1 MTSQFLASMP
11 EWFGTA
17 MASAVAAVVGFFA
30 NTLWNWW
37 SKHKESREA
46 RRLRLE
52 HLDRLLDESRNLSRS
67 QRAQS
72 QRLVDRI
79 GQSQPSALKAGL
91 SLDQIFARAFEQFS
105 PEEEQPHAIIRGVT
119 ATSIR
124 RINQDMSDWLSK
136 DDWFKQPK
144 HKSELFNRLA
154 KELQQLEL
162 HLNQWHAK
170 FLSVFEKDTAIA
182 LSYLADEQQQGTGFP
197 RELESLVKQVLG

>member
-1 MTSQFLASMP
+1 MTIQSLASMP
-11 EWFGTA
+11 EWLGTA

-37 SKHKESREA
+37 SKHNESREA
-46 RRLRLE
+46 RHLRLE

-67 QRAQS
+67 QRAQA
-72 QRLVDRI
+72 QRLVERI

-105 PEEEQPHAIIRGVT
+105 PEEEQLHAIIRGVT

-124 RINQDMSDWLSK
+124 RINQDMSNWLSK
-136 DDWFKQPK
+136 DDWFKQPQ

-162 HLNQWHAK
+162 DLNQWHAK

-182 LSYLADEQQQGTGFP
+182 LSYLADEQKQGTGFP
-197 RELESLVKQVLG
+197 KELESLVKLVLG

>member
-1 MTSQFLASMP
+1 MTSQVLASMP
-11 EWFGTA
+11 GWLGTA
-17 MASAVAAVVGFFA
+17 MASAVATVVGFFA
-30 NTLWNWW
+30 NTLWNWC
-37 SKHKESREA
+37 SKQKESREA

-67 QRAQS
+67 QRAQA

-79 GQSQPSALKAGL
+79 GQSQPSALKASL

-105 PEEEQPHAIIRGVT
+105 PEEEQLHAIIRGVT

-136 DDWFKQPK
+136 DDWFKQPQ

-162 HLNQWHAK
+162 HLNQWPAK

-197 RELESLVKQVLG
+197 KELESLVKQVLG